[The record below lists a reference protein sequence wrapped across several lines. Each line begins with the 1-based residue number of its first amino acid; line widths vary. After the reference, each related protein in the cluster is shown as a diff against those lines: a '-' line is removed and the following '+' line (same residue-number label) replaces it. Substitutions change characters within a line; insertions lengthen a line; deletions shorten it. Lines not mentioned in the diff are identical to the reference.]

1 VFAVEK
7 IEVKRHCRLGMF
19 EMAFWVRQRTRERGP
34 GHDEQQKR
42 VAVKAKGVLLGCGPD
57 KNLPWS
63 RLLVL

>member
-1 VFAVEK
+1 
-7 IEVKRHCRLGMF
+7 MF

-57 KNLPWS
+57 KSLPWS